1 MHLFSFRILIAD
13 DKFLGTSFNG
23 YVVNELPLALVE
35 NFSCFFTIDSE
46 LLYLAKFDL
55 LELLKDHL
63 GMAFSVLLLFIIV
76 DVCCY

>member
-1 MHLFSFRILIAD
+1 MHLFSFRTLIAD

-35 NFSCFFTIDSE
+35 NFGCFFTIDSE

-76 DVCCY
+76 HVCCY